1 MTKIPRLGREEKK
14 VKNKRI
20 LAVSLLCIA
29 MISLVIAGVWGLLSR
44 VGTLGAAA
52 RQLGEIEQNGTS
64 LHITLYGDPEGARG
78 ALEMFQYVELHN
90 LTWRGALPKPYPPPP
105 GPPPPEGNIELELSS
120 VEFQNGGDN
129 EWTGEVEDLDAHV
142 VVNDLVNV
150 VVQADKVDV
159 ELEFW
164 TSHDLPA
171 LNLTAELT
179 GNVYVY
185 LYASVLQI
193 QGLQLALYEFSGEY
207 FVISVTVIKPMEIS
221 LENPSEGDRVVGDVQ
236 VQARVKTA
244 PGISV
249 ERVDWWAEGKED
261 WNKDS
266 RFEESMWYD
275 DGDGLWKADW
285 HTWQGGKGWYALQ
298 VRAEA
303 TQEGGF
309 RYWDEETI
317 SVETDNPWVESWV
330 KHPDWDEQFDGL
342 EIELAKNGN
351 IWHWQTGF
359 NLPPWMDVS
368 LTAPGDFWDGN
379 IQFQSWLIMDEAGT
393 KIFES
398 DNPTLMIGDV
408 YDAYLVN
415 GRARP
420 LRCIYVE
427 TPSP

>member
-1 MTKIPRLGREEKK
+1 

-20 LAVSLLCIA
+20 LAVSLLCVA
-29 MISLVIAGVWGLLSR
+29 LISLVIAGVWGLLSR
-44 VGTLGAAA
+44 AGTLGAAA
-52 RQLGEIEQNGTS
+52 QQPGEIEENGTS
-64 LHITLYGDPEGARG
+64 LHMTFYGDPEGARG
-78 ALEMFQYVELHN
+78 VLEMFQYVELRN
-90 LTWRGALPKPYPPPP
+90 LTWIGALPQPYPPPP
-105 GPPPPEGNIELELSS
+105 GPPPPEGSIELELSHI
-120 VEFQNGGDN
+120 EFQKADDN
-129 EWTGEVEDLDAHV
+129 DWTGEVEDLDVHV

-164 TSHDLPA
+164 TSHELPA
-171 LNLTAELT
+171 LNVTAELT

-185 LYASVLQI
+185 LYASVLPL
-193 QGLQLALYEFSGEY
+193 QGLHLALYEFSGEY

-221 LENPSEGDRVVGDVQ
+221 LENPSEGDRVTGDVQ

-266 RFEESMWYD
+266 RFEDSMEHD
-275 DGDGLWKADW
+275 EGDGLWKADW
-285 HTWQGGKGWYALQ
+285 HTWHGGNGWYGLQ
-298 VRAEA
+298 VKVEA

-309 RYWDEETI
+309 RYGDEETI

-330 KHPDWDEQFDGL
+330 KHPDGNEEQFDGL
-342 EIELAKNGN
+342 EIELQKNEN
-351 IWHWQTGF
+351 VWHWQTGF
-359 NLPPWMDVS
+359 TLPPWMDVS
-368 LTAPGDFWDGN
+368 LTAPGEWREGN
-379 IQFQSWLIMDEAGT
+379 ILFHSWVVMDEAGN

-408 YDAYLVN
+408 YGSLFN
-415 GRARP
+415 ERARP